1 MRFIDANVFLYALIR
16 LKGNVPES
24 VLEKKRKAREIL
36 KRVENG
42 EEVVTT
48 VVHLSE
54 VANILGAKLSL
65 TVALDFLEE
74 LLTAKNVTVLPVSTE
89 DYLRSLIVARERGVS
104 VNAALAYLRME
115 ELGIREI
122 YTFDRH
128 FLNLDVKVLAE

>member
-16 LKGNVPES
+16 PKGSVPES
-24 VLEKKRKAREIL
+24 VPEKKRKAREIL

-42 EEVVTT
+42 EEAVTT
-48 VVHLSE
+48 VVHLSK

-65 TVALDFLEE
+65 AVALDFLEE
-74 LLTAKNVTVLPVSTE
+74 LLTAKNVTVLPVNTE

-115 ELGIREI
+115 KLGIREI
-122 YTFDRH
+122 CTFDRH